1 MRVERVVAC
10 ALGMAVV
17 ATGASARSWRITTAD
32 QENRICA
39 ETRSGAR
46 SYTTVGAS
54 ESSSNTSPSEADW
67 VASGCAATRPPTR
80 AEALRR
86 LKELSSR
93 PTDPSRPLDFSRDIL
108 PKMQALAALNEA
120 NQAERDGQP

>member
-1 MRVERVVAC
+1 MRVELVIVC
-10 ALGMAVV
+10 ALGLAVM
-17 ATGASARSWRITTAD
+17 ATGASARSWRIITAN

-46 SYTTVGAS
+46 SYATADGP
-54 ESSSNTSPSEADW
+54 EPSSNNSPSEADW

-86 LKELSSR
+86 LRELGKSDS
-93 PTDPSRPLDFSRDIL
+93 SRPLDFTRDIL
-108 PKMQALAALNEA
+108 PQMRALAALNQA